1 MFDKLKMGLRHLD
14 AWLRN
19 TTIREDCRLVPFDSL
34 FEERH
39 DPVRT
44 RVYWFVTRWSSRI
57 WNAPGNAWDEVR
69 FAWQRVFR
77 GWDDRAVWSIDY
89 WLDAKMPDM
98 LRRLKDTKHG
108 IPSSM
113 FTPEDYIPQ
122 GEWQGNPSEEGMA
135 RAEVR
140 WDAVMDKIIAGFE
153 ASRRIKEGLY
163 EDELG
168 PYPDHNP
175 PPGTSK
181 EDWEKQGD
189 ARFEASRLLEERD
202 LKIHKEGM
210 ALFVEHYWSLW
221 D

>member
-98 LRRLKDTKHG
+98 LRRLKDT
-108 IPSSM
+108 S
-113 FTPEDYIPQ
+113 T
-122 GEWQGNPSEEGMA
+122 
-135 RAEVR
+135 
-140 WDAVMDKIIAGFE
+140 
-153 ASRRIKEGLY
+153 ASRR
-163 EDELG
+163 
-168 PYPDHNP
+168 PCSPRR
-175 PPGTSK
+175 T
-181 EDWEKQGD
+181 
-189 ARFEASRLLEERD
+189 ASPRASGRATAPRRAWPAPRCA
-202 LKIHKEGM
+202 G
-210 ALFVEHYWSLW
+210 
-221 D
+221 